1 MQSVKCIFN
10 FVYCVFLP
18 YLDQW
23 VSITVEKGTKRT
35 LNAISASYFFCC
47 GTICSSIEV
56 KVENWLLL
64 LLLLI
69 SSSCTLD
76 CHPALQHFIRNQQ
89 TPTEAIPHFLQLQVK
104 CFAFVFHFL
113 PCDFAQRNNT
123 PGVSSKLFSA
133 VLLLSLHYCHL
144 LCGSFDQIIIGTA
157 YFDDIIICRYD
168 ISTKYSSF
176 FCAYFL
182 K

>member
-1 MQSVKCIFN
+1 MP
-10 FVYCVFLP
+10 FLATCFI
-18 YLDQW
+18 LFLLWNNLQ
-23 VSITVEKGTKRT
+23 
-35 LNAISASYFFCC
+35 LNWGEGWELTPFAV
-47 GTICSSIEV
+47 TINQLFLHSRLPPS
-56 KVENWLLL
+56 
-64 LLLLI
+64 
-69 SSSCTLD
+69 T
-76 CHPALQHFIRNQQ
+76 PAFYQK
-89 TPTEAIPHFLQLQVK
+89 PTNTHFLQLQVK

-168 ISTKYSSF
+168 ISIKYSSF